1 MAAIQCRN
9 GSYRVLF
16 RYSGKQ
22 HAFTL
27 GEVSQ
32 EEAETK
38 ASQVDYLLLRL
49 KQRLAVLPPGVEIV
63 EYVQYDGKV
72 IPPES
77 PAAEKIT
84 LATLR
89 DRYIETHQASLEPNT
104 LKLIQIHFG
113 HLQKILGEDFCVSDT
128 QLSDLQRYVDKRTK
142 AKGLHGRQL
151 SATTI
156 GKEIATLCGAWT
168 WGTKMKLLSGP
179 FPNDGL
185 RYPKTVEK
193 LPFMTR
199 AEIERR
205 IKAGGL
211 IPAEVADLW
220 DAYYLTIEE
229 VTDFLTHVKTKAIQ
243 PWVYPMSCFAAHTG
257 ARRSEMLRVKVTDVD
272 FASQTVL
279 IQEKKKVKGKTTTRR
294 VPLSAFL
301 ISVLQDWLKIHP
313 GGPFLFC
320 AATTVPRSRKRS
332 TTTGHKGAKTRPKT
346 AAARLMSIQERPLQ
360 PVGAM
365 TPDECHDH
373 FKRTMATSKWKNMR
387 GWHVLRHSFISACAS
402 KGVDQRLVEEWAG
415 HMSAEMSRRYRHL
428 YPSTQQAALATVFG

>member
-16 RYSGKQ
+16 RHAGKQ

-32 EEAETK
+32 QEAESK
-38 ASQVDYLLLRL
+38 AAQVEYLLLRL

-63 EYVQYDGKV
+63 EYIQYDGKI

-84 LATLR
+84 LPTLR
-89 DRYIETHQASLEPNT
+89 DRYIETHTASLEPNT
-104 LKLIQIHFG
+104 LKLIRIHFG
-113 HLQKILGEDFCVSDT
+113 HLVSVLGEGFCVSDT
-128 QLSDLQRYVDKRTK
+128 QLADLQRYVDKRTK
-142 AKGLHGRQL
+142 AKGLHGRKL

-168 WGTKMKLLSGP
+168 WGVKMKLLSGP
-179 FPNDGL
+179 FPGDGL

-193 LPFMTR
+193 PPFMTR

-211 IPAEVADLW
+211 TPAEVADLW
-220 DAYYLTIEE
+220 EGYYLTADE
-229 VTDFLTHVKTKAIQ
+229 VGEFLPYIKAKASQ
-243 PWVYPMSCFAAHTG
+243 PWVYPMVCFAAHTG
-257 ARRSEMLRVKVTDVD
+257 ARRSEMLRLKVTDLD
-272 FASQTVL
+272 FAGQTVI

-301 ISVLQDWLKIHP
+301 ISVLQDWLKGYP
-313 GGPFLFC
+313 GGAHLFC
-320 AATTVPRSRKRS
+320 AAVTVGRSKKRS
-332 TTTGHKGAKTRPKT
+332 VTTGHKGMKTRAST
-346 AAARLMSIQERPLQ
+346 SDGRAASIETRPPQ
-360 PVGAM
+360 PVGAI

-373 FKRTMATSKWKNMR
+373 FKRTVAGSKWKNMR

-402 KGVDQRLVEEWAG
+402 KGVDQRLVESWAG
-415 HMSAEMSRRYRHL
+415 HVSAEMSRRYSHL